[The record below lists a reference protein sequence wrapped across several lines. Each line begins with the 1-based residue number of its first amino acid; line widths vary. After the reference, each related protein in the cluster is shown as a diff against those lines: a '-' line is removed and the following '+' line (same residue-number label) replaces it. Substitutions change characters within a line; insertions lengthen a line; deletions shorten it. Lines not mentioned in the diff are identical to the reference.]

1 MIMVGMNVGTRRVG
15 AAGMR
20 GVMLALGA
28 AMVVT
33 GGQVARADSVV
44 AAWGWDGYGQCDV
57 PTRLGVVKHIAAGG
71 NHTVAVHADG
81 SVTAWGQNN
90 WGQCNVPAELGAV
103 AHIDAGGL
111 HTVVV
116 KTDGSVAAWGYNG

>member
-1 MIMVGMNVGTRRVG
+1 MMVGMNVGTRRVG

-44 AAWGWDGYGQCDV
+44 AAWGSNTSGQCNT
-57 PTRLGVVKHIAAGG
+57 PLGLGVVIDIAAG
-71 NHTVAVHADG
+71 NQHTAVLKADG
-81 SVTAWGQNN
+81 SV
-90 WGQCNVPAELGAV
+90 V
-103 AHIDAGGL
+103 
-111 HTVVV
+111 
-116 KTDGSVAAWGYNG
+116 AWGYNKYGQCNTPVGIGVVTAIAAGTSHTVAIKTGGVFAAW